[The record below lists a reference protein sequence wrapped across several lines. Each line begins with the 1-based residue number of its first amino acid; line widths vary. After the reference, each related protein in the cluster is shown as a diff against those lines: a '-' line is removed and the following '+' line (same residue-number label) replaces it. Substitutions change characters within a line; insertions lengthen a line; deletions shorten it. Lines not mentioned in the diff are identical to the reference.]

1 MSPGRAVTELAA
13 RGRVAIYPVSG
24 WWKELRSRD
33 RSSLGARYELLLS
46 IETPVETFDLW
57 TPVAQQVGLPIVI
70 ET

>member
-1 MSPGRAVTELAA
+1 
-13 RGRVAIYPVSG
+13 VAIYPVSG